1 MKLDEIRFKIKAY
14 GYDAE
19 TNLVLHDI
27 GDEDKEN
34 VLNFH
39 SEKLAV
45 AYRRSLCAIE
55 HDFTDL
61 KRVNVLGE
69 IIGELRRTCK
79 VATAAHSQTQ
89 LSTKSNEN
97 HI

>member
-45 AYRRSLCAIE
+45 AYSLISTRDGTPI
-55 HDFTDL
+55 HKLMKLFT
-61 KRVNVLGE
+61 
-69 IIGELRRTCK
+69 
-79 VATAAHSQTQ
+79 S
-89 LSTKSNEN
+89 
-97 HI
+97 